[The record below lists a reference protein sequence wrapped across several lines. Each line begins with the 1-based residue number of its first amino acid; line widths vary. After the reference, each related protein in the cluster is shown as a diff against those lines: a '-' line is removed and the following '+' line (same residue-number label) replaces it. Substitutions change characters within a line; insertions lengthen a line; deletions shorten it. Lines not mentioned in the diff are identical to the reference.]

1 MTPDYDTTPADSQRP
16 AHSNVPQGPPPPVGF
31 EGEAAPQPAK
41 RSSMTRVAIG
51 ALILVFACTGMFAA
65 FGAGM
70 LFQRDV
76 VADDDSGNPSHMEVF
91 ENAWDVVEENYVE
104 ADAINE
110 DRMLESAIEGMLTT
124 LGDEG
129 HTRFLTAAETERDR
143 QDSRG
148 VYFGVGVEVEQT
160 DEGLAV
166 IRTFP
171 NSPAQEAG
179 LQPGDIFVAVEGED
193 ITAKDQEY
201 VVSRIRG
208 PEGTQIEVT
217 ILRPDTGEQFTYDL
231 ERREIQVSAV
241 LWTMIDGNVALLKL
255 DQFSSRSGDDL
266 ANALQEAQDQGAE
279 SVILDLRGNPGG
291 YISEAVQ
298 VASMFVPE
306 DATIFISETRD
317 GGQEMHKATESQV
330 HIGDM
335 PLVVLINHGTASAAE
350 IVSGAIK
357 AAGTGTVIGETT
369 VGTGTVLRQFE
380 LGDGSTIWLGI
391 ELWLT
396 PDGQLIRGAGIEP
409 EIPVSLTEDQR
420 PFFPNPQDPDQPR
433 LEDLND
439 AQLEYALD
447 LLGVPVNAG
456 APAAADSL
464 AAVG

>member
-16 AHSNVPQGPPPPVGF
+16 VYSNVPQGPPPPVGY
-31 EGEAAPQPAK
+31 EGAATSQPAK
-41 RSSMTRVAIG
+41 RSTMMRVAIG

-76 VADDDSGNPSHMEVF
+76 IADDDPSNPSHIEVF
-91 ENAWDVVEENYVE
+91 ETAWSVVEDNYVE

-110 DRMLESAIEGMLTT
+110 DRMLEGAIEGMLAT

-160 DEGLAV
+160 DDGLMV
-166 IRTFP
+166 VRTFP

-179 LQPGDIFVAVEGED
+179 LQPGDIFIAVEGED

-208 PEGTQIEVT
+208 PEGTQVEVT
-217 ILRPDTGEQFTYDL
+217 ILRPETGEQFTHRL

-241 LWTMIDGNVALLKL
+241 LWTMLEGNVALLKL
-255 DQFSSRSGDDL
+255 DQFSSRAGDDL
-266 ANALQEAQDQGAE
+266 ANALREAQEQGAQ

-317 GGQEMHKATESQV
+317 GGQEVHKATKPDV

-409 EIPVSLTEDQR
+409 EIPVSLAEDQR
-420 PFFPNPQDPDQPR
+420 PFFPNPQDPEQPR
-433 LEDLND
+433 TEDLDD

-456 APAAADSL
+456 TSQTADPL
-464 AAVG
+464 VVFG